1 MTRTTAALVCAGS
14 IAVGVLVD
22 AATPPAA
29 PNITLVDGG
38 GNAERLS
45 DLAGKVVLIDF
56 WASWCIP
63 CRTSFPAI
71 DALQRELG
79 PKGLVVIALNV
90 DEQRKNADAFLA
102 GRPHAM
108 RVAFDQKGVAA
119 QAFSLQAMPSAVV
132 IDRSGR
138 IRYTHMGYTEK
149 TVAQYRTEVLELLGE
164 RQ

>member
-1 MTRTTAALVCAGS
+1 MTRCSAVLIVALLAIG
-14 IAVGVLVD
+14 IAVQASG
-22 AATPPAA
+22 AAVA
-29 PNITLVDGG
+29 PNVTLIDGSG
-38 GNAERLS
+38 KSARLA
-45 DLAGKVVLIDF
+45 DLAGNVVLMDF

-79 PKGLVVIALNV
+79 PKGLVVVAVNL

-102 GRPHAM
+102 ERPHVM
-108 RVAFDQKGVAA
+108 RVAFDPKGQAA

-132 IDRSGR
+132 IDRSGH
-138 IRYTHMGYTEK
+138 IRYTHMGYTDK
-149 TVAQYRTEVLELLGE
+149 TVPQYRAEVLELLGE

>member
-1 MTRTTAALVCAGS
+1 MMRTTASLIFAALLAAGV
-14 IAVGVLVD
+14 ALD
-22 AATPPAA
+22 AAGAVSA
-29 PNITLVDGG
+29 PNITIVDGG
-38 GNAERLS
+38 GKSVRLS
-45 DLAGKVVLIDF
+45 DLAGQVVLIDF

-63 CRTSFPAI
+63 CRTSFLAL

-102 GRPHAM
+102 DRPHVM
-108 RVAFDQKGVAA
+108 RVAFDPKGQAA
-119 QAFSLQAMPSAVV
+119 RAFDLQAMPSAVV

-138 IRYTHMGYTEK
+138 IRYTHMGYTDK
-149 TVAQYRTEVLELLGE
+149 TVAQYRAEILELLGE

>member
-1 MTRTTAALVCAGS
+1 MIRGCASFALAVVVLAASASAEPVAPAPEITLTTRTNSV
-14 IAVGVLVD
+14 
-22 AATPPAA
+22 
-29 PNITLVDGG
+29 
-38 GNAERLS
+38 RLA
-45 DLAGKVVLIDF
+45 DLKGKVALIDF

-63 CRTSFPAI
+63 CRTSFPAV

-102 GRPHAM
+102 ERPHVM
-108 RVAFDQKGVAA
+108 RVAFDQKGQAA

-132 IDRSGR
+132 IDRGGR

-149 TVAQYRTEVLELLGE
+149 TVAQYRAEVLELLGE

>member
-1 MTRTTAALVCAGS
+1 MTRMTAIVGVAVL
-14 IAVGVLVD
+14 AVG
-22 AATPPAA
+22 AAVHASDVAVA
-29 PNITLVDGG
+29 PNITIVSADGG
-38 GNAERLS
+38 AEHLS

-63 CRTSFPAI
+63 CRTSFPAV

-102 GRPHAM
+102 ERPHVM
-108 RVAFDQKGVAA
+108 RVAFDQKGQAA

-132 IDRSGR
+132 IDRGGR

-149 TVAQYRTEVLELLGE
+149 TVAQYRAEVLELLGE

>member
-1 MTRTTAALVCAGS
+1 MMRTTAALICAALMAIGA
-14 IAVGVLVD
+14 AVH
-22 AATPPAA
+22 AAAAAAA
-29 PNITLVDGG
+29 PNITIVDAG
-38 GNAERLS
+38 GNTQRLS

-102 GRPHAM
+102 ERPHVM
-108 RVAFDQKGVAA
+108 RVAFDQKGQAA

-132 IDRSGR
+132 IDRTGR
-138 IRYTHMGYTEK
+138 IRYTHMGYTDK
-149 TVAQYRTEVLELLGE
+149 TVAQYRAEVLELIGE